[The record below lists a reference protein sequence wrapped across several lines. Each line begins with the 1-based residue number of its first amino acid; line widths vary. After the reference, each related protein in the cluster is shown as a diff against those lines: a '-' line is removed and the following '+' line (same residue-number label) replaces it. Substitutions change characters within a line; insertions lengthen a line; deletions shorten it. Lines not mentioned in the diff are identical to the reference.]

1 MEWQPIATAPF
12 DEPVLISWVNSH
24 GNRVVAT
31 AWMNLKDVE
40 MYNERAEGYKVKA
53 RKAVWSFDYEG
64 VFHVKHL
71 RDPNEVRPLR
81 GTHPP
86 EEQ

>member
-1 MEWQPIATAPF
+1 MMKWQPITTAPF

-40 MYNERAEGYKVKA
+40 MYNEMAENYKVKA

-64 VFHVKHL
+64 VEILYFPPTHWM
-71 RDPNEVRPLR
+71 PLPE
-81 GTHPP
+81 PP
-86 EEQ
+86 K